1 MKGFVPTPSNIVD
14 LMVVKLFS
22 NKIPQAGDIILDPG
36 CGTGAF
42 IDGIIRWCQKRKIG
56 IPQIIGVDSD
66 PRHIAIAFEKYRS
79 YPTVQIR
86 KEDFLTSFS
95 EKCDF
100 IVGNPPYVPITGLNV
115 PEKDQYRKL
124 FTTATGRF
132 DLYFLFY
139 EQALKCLKKNG
150 KLVFIT
156 PEKYLYVKSATALRI
171 LLWKHP
177 VTEIHLLPEQT
188 FGKLT
193 TYPTVTT
200 LHNGSSGKFTKII
213 LRNGEC
219 KKVRLAHDGSSQLPV
234 IYGAN
239 DKKSGYCTLNDLC
252 LRVSCGVATGSDEVF
267 VRKIN
272 EIRYDLKKFAYPTI
286 AGKQLSDTDTDL
298 FTDEAMILPYNSEG
312 RLIPENELGTLGN
325 FLQTPGNHSRLL
337 KRTCVV
343 RKPWYAFHETP
354 PLQQILQPK
363 IICKDI
369 TGNPFF
375 RVDATG
381 ELIPRHSVYYIIPKE
396 HEHLYL
402 LNQYLNSDEVRYWLK
417 ANCHRAANGFL
428 RLQSSVLKKIPIP
441 LSIFKEQSICKGQG
455 SISLY
460 QKESSGKITG

>member
-1 MKGFVPTPSNIVD
+1 LKGFVPTPSDIVD
-14 LMVVKLFS
+14 LMVEKLFS
-22 NKIPQAGDIILDPG
+22 NKKPQPADIILDPG

-42 IDGIIRWCQKRKIG
+42 IDGIIRWCEQRKIE

-66 PRHIAIAFEKYRS
+66 PKHIATAIEKYRP

-86 KEDFLTSFS
+86 LQDFLQSFS
-95 EKCDF
+95 GKYDF
-100 IVGNPPYVPITGLNV
+100 IIGNPPYVSITGLTAL
-115 PEKDQYRKL
+115 EKDHYRRL
-124 FTTATGRF
+124 FSTATGRF

-139 EQALKCLKKNG
+139 EQALNCLKKDG

-177 VTEIHLLPEQT
+177 VREVHLLPEQT

-193 TYPTVTT
+193 TYPAVTT
-200 LHNGSSGKFTKII
+200 VFNGNSEKYTKII

-219 KKVRLAHDGSSQLPV
+219 KKIRLAHDGSSQLPV
-234 IYGAN
+234 IYGVHS
-239 DKKSGYCTLNDLC
+239 KKSGYCTLNDLC
-252 LRVSCGVATGSDEVF
+252 LRVSCGIATGADEVF
-267 VRKIN
+267 VKKRN
-272 EIRYDLKKFAYPTI
+272 ELRYDLKKFAHPTI
-286 AGKQLSDTDTDL
+286 AGKQLSDADASIR
-298 FTDEAMILPYNSEG
+298 TDEAMILPYTSEG
-312 RLIPENELGTLGN
+312 RLIPEDELGSLGD
-325 FLQTPGNHSRLL
+325 FLHAPCNISRLL

-354 PLQQILQPK
+354 PLRQVLQPK

-375 RVDATG
+375 RVDTTG
-381 ELIPRHSVYYIIPKE
+381 ELIPRHSVYYIVPKE
-396 HEHLYL
+396 HDHLYL
-402 LNQYLNSDEVRYWLK
+402 LNQYLNSDEARHWLK

-428 RLQSSVLKKIPIP
+428 RLQSSVLKKMPIP
-441 LSIFKEQSICKGQG
+441 LSIFKEQDLCRGQ
-455 SISLY
+455 SNILFY